1 MSSPTFTI
9 RELQRSTGVPV
20 RTLRRWTKSK
30 LLPKAMGRGRA
41 ARYGTEHLLRAQ
53 LIRQLRGERRSLRE
67 IRERLIT
74 SSLEQLA
81 ARLPRPLPTAV
92 LTVPPA
98 ALPVPTVAPPVPPAE
113 PAYPFTRWEVVQ
125 LSAGLALLVNPAQGP
140 AVRRLAEQLYRQCAG
155 LTEAS

>member
-1 MSSPTFTI
+1 PTFTI

-81 ARLPRPLPTAV
+81 ARLPRPMPT
-92 LTVPPA
+92 A
-98 ALPVPTVAPPVPPAE
+98 ALPVPTVAPPVPTAA
-113 PAYPFTRWEVVQ
+113 PAYPFTSWEVVQ

-140 AVRRLAEQLYRQCAG
+140 AVRRLAEQLYRQFAG